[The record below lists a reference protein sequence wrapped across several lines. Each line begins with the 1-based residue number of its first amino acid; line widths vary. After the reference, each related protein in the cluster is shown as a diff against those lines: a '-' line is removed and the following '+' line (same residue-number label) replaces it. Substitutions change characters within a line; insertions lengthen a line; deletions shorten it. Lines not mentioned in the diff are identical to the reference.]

1 MGSKRFHIPYARYGD
16 PARDITDA
24 TASFPGGSVF
34 RSSNPKV
41 AKVVIEGGRHK
52 LVYGKAGK
60 AMITILKGSR
70 KHMGTDM
77 TGGPMA
83 QAGQLV
89 AHGSRVLAKTQ
100 VVVKK
105 AHPILGV
112 LNVPSGMK
120 VGDTFDLIVPKSPSK
135 GMWMWGSTNPEVL
148 DIVDGKATIKGS
160 GEAYVV
166 AMQMA
171 TRNYRNAS
179 VATRFL
185 ADQVETTIQWLD
197 YLNPVN
203 YYGGTQI
210 IRIAAATSNSP
221 QTINYSS
228 RDPSLVTIKI
238 DETDPTKLILTCY
251 SVGSTVLYASQSEY
265 DSNTGETYSDASTS
279 LNFTSQLF

>member
-1 MGSKRFHIPYARYGD
+1 
-16 PARDITDA
+16 
-24 TASFPGGSVF
+24 
-34 RSSNPKV
+34 
-41 AKVVIEGGRHK
+41 VVIEGGRRK

-77 TGGPMA
+77 IGGPMA

-89 AHGSRVLAKTQ
+89 AHGPRVLAKTQ

-185 ADQVETTIQWLD
+185 AEEYPTINWS
-197 YLNPVN
+197 LNEFV
-203 YYGGTQI
+203 YYDAHQPFVMD
-210 IRIAAATSNSP
+210 APTSNSKGAF
-221 QTINYSS
+221 TYS
-228 RDPSLVTIKI
+228 
-238 DETDPTKLILTCY
+238 TDSTKVFISVDNSDKTKLNITWDT
-251 SVGSTVLYASQSEY
+251 SPGSKTPYYTVLYANQAADGEY
-265 DSNTGETYSDASTS
+265 YNDYAECNLNIADSNG
-279 LNFTSQLF
+279 QLLIGNLLGSRRAVDVKCTDIVLEK